1 MMVVMRLMMVVVML
15 VMMVLMMILMMVVV
29 MVVVM
34 VVMLIPDG
42 ASHCFQLQISCC
54 RTQDRSIEGL
64 PFYYHNYFCLLFPL
78 PFWFILE
85 INDGFTDLSYFFG
98 HHVHLERV
106 KLDSSLKKDW
116 VQMWE
121 NLGSPF
127 KRKIFLMEEIT
138 VRWLKIW
145 PVLTKSSQPFPL

>member
-1 MMVVMRLMMVVVML
+1 
-15 VMMVLMMILMMVVV
+15 MMILMMVVV

-64 PFYYHNYFCLLFPL
+64 PFYYHYLFIFFLL

-85 INDGFTDLSYFFG
+85 IKDGFTDLSYLFG
-98 HHVHLERV
+98 HRVHLERV
-106 KLDSSLKKDW
+106 KLDSPLKRIGFKCGKLW
-116 VQMWE
+116 V
-121 NLGSPF
+121 PF
-127 KRKIFLMEEIT
+127 YTMEEIT
-138 VRWLKIW
+138 EGDG
-145 PVLTKSSQPFPL
+145 